1 MSELFSEMVKGTEWK
16 RPNTMLVI
24 RSTTRSYPSYYN
36 VYTHK
41 WGGLLEA
48 TVYEDAEIPNVPDS
62 EAIDL
67 RDLFGWNK

>member
-1 MSELFSEMVKGTEWK
+1 MSELFSEMVSGKEWVASK
-16 RPNTMLVI
+16 TMLVI

-36 VYTHK
+36 AHTNK

-62 EAIDL
+62 EAVDL
-67 RDLFGWNK
+67 RDLFGWKK